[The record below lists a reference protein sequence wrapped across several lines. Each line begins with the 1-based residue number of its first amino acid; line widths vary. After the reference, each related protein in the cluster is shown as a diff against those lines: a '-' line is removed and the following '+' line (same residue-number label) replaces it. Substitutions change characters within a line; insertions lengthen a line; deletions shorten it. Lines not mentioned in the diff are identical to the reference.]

1 MEIITGGIEEQVLL
15 SPLDEHEKQE
25 LIAVF
30 RGEKTPSI
38 TSDVIAKHVL
48 SPDVYP
54 ERLDYILQRVM
65 NDKELEVAHSA
76 SNEGQ
81 LQNLYSKKVITDIP
95 AWLKDHRLSDL
106 EIQVAAQEYI
116 FGRTEIYAS
125 NMLMIQYS
133 VWKGHHKGEISYS
146 NIDGVII
153 VVLMKNSPKVF
164 SEFESKRYIHR
175 ITRAYA
181 DSGMEFD
188 VLRKMAFVQLDKALD
203 EFINDTYEDDEDLEL
218 LQFLAMMADPNN
230 VKVRQSVI
238 NNKMLKD
245 ICDEALEFSRDKEVQ
260 AMLLAE
266 KMAVADWNS
275 NRTAGREELNALYVW
290 LHEQKR
296 DDDLFKA
303 LNDATF
309 RQTLFDE
316 YDRHHVSK
324 P

>member
-65 NDKELEVAHSA
+65 SDKE
-76 SNEGQ
+76 
-81 LQNLYSKKVITDIP
+81 
-95 AWLKDHRLSDL
+95 
-106 EIQVAAQEYI
+106 
-116 FGRTEIYAS
+116 
-125 NMLMIQYS
+125 
-133 VWKGHHKGEISYS
+133 
-146 NIDGVII
+146 
-153 VVLMKNSPKVF
+153 
-164 SEFESKRYIHR
+164 
-175 ITRAYA
+175 
-181 DSGMEFD
+181 
-188 VLRKMAFVQLDKALD
+188 
-203 EFINDTYEDDEDLEL
+203 
-218 LQFLAMMADPNN
+218 MADPNN